1 MSTNIV
7 NILNELATSLGRDLV
22 LEACQKFAGSSAS
35 ASASSAPHTEK
46 KPKAERKPRGPSVWN
61 VEVEKVL
68 EEMRAAATGDAKIT
82 HKMAME
88 EASRRRREN
97 NPEAQAKYEAS
108 LAKRTASKED
118 AKEAKEVKEAKD
130 AKADEAPKKA
140 GRPSS
145 KGKEA
150 KDTKEAKEAKDAK
163 AD

>member
-1 MSTNIV
+1 M
-7 NILNELATSLGRDLV
+7 NILNELATSLGRELV

-35 ASASSAPHTEK
+35 ASASASAPLTEK

-68 EEMRAAATGDAKIT
+68 EEMRAAATGDVKIT

-108 LAKRTASKED
+108 LAKRTASKE
-118 AKEAKEVKEAKD
+118 EAKE

-145 KGKEA
+145 K
-150 KDTKEAKEAKDAK
+150 AKEAKQTK

>member
-22 LEACQKFAGSSAS
+22 LEACQKFSGSSAS
-35 ASASSAPHTEK
+35 APT

-108 LAKRTASKED
+108 LAKRTASKEEVKET
-118 AKEAKEVKEAKD
+118 KEAKE
-130 AKADEAPKKA
+130 AKADEAPKKV

-145 KGKEA
+145 KS
-150 KDTKEAKEAKDAK
+150 KEAKEAKETK

>member
-7 NILNELATSLGRDLV
+7 NILNELATSLGRELV
-22 LEACQKFAGSSAS
+22 LEACQKFSGSSAS
-35 ASASSAPHTEK
+35 SPSSEK

-108 LAKRTASKED
+108 LAKRTASKEET
-118 AKEAKEVKEAKD
+118 KEAKE

-150 KDTKEAKEAKDAK
+150 KQTK

>member
-1 MSTNIV
+1 M
-7 NILNELATSLGRDLV
+7 NILNELATSLGRELV

-108 LAKRTASKED
+108 LAKRTASKE
-118 AKEAKEVKEAKD
+118 EAKE

-145 KGKEA
+145 K
-150 KDTKEAKEAKDAK
+150 AKEAKQTK

>member
-7 NILNELATSLGRDLV
+7 NILNELATSLGRELV

-108 LAKRTASKED
+108 LAKRTASKE
-118 AKEAKEVKEAKD
+118 EAKE

-145 KGKEA
+145 K
-150 KDTKEAKEAKDAK
+150 AKEAKQTK

>member
-22 LEACQKFAGSSAS
+22 LEACQKFSGSSAS
-35 ASASSAPHTEK
+35 ASSTPT

-108 LAKRTASKED
+108 LAKRTASKE
-118 AKEAKEVKEAKD
+118 EVKEVKEAKE
-130 AKADEAPKKA
+130 AKADEAPKKV

-145 KGKEA
+145 KS
-150 KDTKEAKEAKDAK
+150 KEAKETK

>member
-7 NILNELATSLGRDLV
+7 NILNELATSLGRELV

-35 ASASSAPHTEK
+35 ASSTPTEK
-46 KPKAERKPRGPSVWN
+46 KPKAERKPRGPSAWN

-97 NPEAQAKYEAS
+97 NPEAQAKYEVS
-108 LAKRTASKED
+108 LAKRTASKE
-118 AKEAKEVKEAKD
+118 EAKEVNV
-130 AKADEAPKKA
+130 EAPKKA

-145 KGKEA
+145 KGKG
-150 KDTKEAKEAKDAK
+150 AKETK